1 MPRASNA
8 ADITGPICP
17 RRILRAVLPA
27 LLLLLAAAPAISCR
41 SEAESLTLEQAVGQ
55 MLLIG
60 FRGLELE
67 SEVRAL
73 LREVQPGGVVL
84 FDYDGPSSGE
94 LPRNIQSPAQLRALT
109 TQLQEFAEIPL
120 LIAIDAEGG
129 YVNRLKEKYGFTVLV
144 PTAQTLGA
152 GTVAETASIAAALAA
167 ELAEAGINWDL
178 APVVDVNID
187 PESPAIG
194 RWERSFSGDPSVV
207 AAHAEAFLAALQDGE
222 IAPTLKHFPGHGSAS
237 GDTHLGVTDVTETYQ
252 REAELAPYRAL
263 IDAGYDGA
271 VMTAHIVNRQLDAS
285 GRPATLSRPIMTDLL
300 RGELGFDGVIVSD
313 DMQMGAIVEQYSLTQ
328 AAIEAIR
335 AGVDIIVLANQAG
348 DYALANVYRVRD
360 AILNAVASGEIP
372 KAQIYK
378 SATRILALKRAYG
391 VR

>member
-1 MPRASNA
+1 MPGAT
-8 ADITGPICP
+8 DMTGAIGA

-27 LLLLLAAAPAISCR
+27 LLLLLAAAPLVSCR

-94 LPRNIQSPAQLRALT
+94 LPRNIESPAQLRALT

-152 GTVAETASIAAALAA
+152 GTVAETASVAAALAA
-167 ELAEAGINWDL
+167 ELAAAGINWDL

-194 RWERSFSGDPSVV
+194 RWERSFSDNPSVV

-222 IAPTLKHFPGHGSAS
+222 VAPTLKHFPGHGSAS

-372 KAQIYK
+372 KDQIYK
-378 SATRILALKRAYG
+378 SATRILSLKRAYG

>member
-1 MPRASNA
+1 M
-8 ADITGPICP
+8 
-17 RRILRAVLPA
+17 RAVLPA

-55 MLLIG
+55 MLLVG

-84 FDYDGPSSGE
+84 FDYDGPSRGE
-94 LPRNIQSPAQLRALT
+94 LPRNIESPDQLRALT
-109 TQLQEFAEIPL
+109 AQLQEFAGIPL

-129 YVNRLKEKYGFTVLV
+129 YVNRLKEKYGFAVLV
-144 PTAQTLGA
+144 PTAQALGA
-152 GTVAETASIAAALAA
+152 GPVAETASIAAALAA
-167 ELAEAGINWDL
+167 ELAQAGINWDL
-178 APVVDVNID
+178 APVVDINID

-194 RWERSFSGDPSVV
+194 HWERSFSDDPTVV
-207 AAHAEAFLAALQDGE
+207 AAHAEAFLAALQDGG

-252 REAELAPYRAL
+252 QETELAPYRAL

-271 VMTAHIVNRQLDAS
+271 VMTAHIVNRQLDPS
-285 GRPATLSRPIMTDLL
+285 GRPATLSRAIMTDLL
-300 RGELGFDGVIVSD
+300 RGELGFNGVIVSD
-313 DMQMGAIVEQYSLTQ
+313 DMQMGAIVEQYSLNQ
-328 AAIEAIR
+328 AAIEAIQ

-348 DYALANVYRVRD
+348 DYALANVYQVRD
-360 AILNAVASGEIP
+360 AILNAVASGQIP

-378 SATRILALKRAYG
+378 SATRILTLKRAHNI
-391 VR
+391 R